1 MSKDLADVF
10 LLSLVALAYPTLL
23 AAVTAMLLLPNPK
36 RLMLGYLLGAYMT
49 SITSGLVIAFTL
61 HDSSAVGSARN
72 TLSPA
77 GDIAIGAILVVV
89 GVVLGSERE
98 MHLRN
103 RRPRNRR
110 ESSAEAA
117 GWPQRLLSRGSARV
131 TFAVGALL
139 TFPGVAYLS
148 ALNHIAELDPGVA
161 PTILLVAY
169 FCVMQMML
177 LELPLLG
184 YVLAPQ
190 RTQDSVLRFK
200 GWLTRRGPHFAAI
213 GLAGLGGALILRG
226 LLALLI

>member
-1 MSKDLADVF
+1 MSRDLADVF

-23 AAVTAMLLLPNPK
+23 AAVTVMLLLPNPR
-36 RLMLGYLLGAYMT
+36 RLMLGYLLGAYLT
-49 SITSGLVIAFTL
+49 SLTSGLLIAFTL
-61 HDSSAVGSARN
+61 HDSAAIGSAHN

-77 GDIAIGAILVVV
+77 GDIAIGAILVAV
-89 GVVLGSERE
+89 GVVLGTGRDER
-98 MHLRN
+98 LR
-103 RRPRNRR
+103 RRHPRKGR
-110 ESSAEAA
+110 ESSAEATP
-117 GWPQRLLSRGSARV
+117 WLERLLSRGSARV

-148 ALNHIAELDPGVA
+148 ALNHIAALDPGVA

-190 RTQDSVLRFK
+190 RTQDSVLRFRR
-200 GWLTRRGPHFAAI
+200 WLGRRGRHFAAI
-213 GLAGLGGALILRG
+213 AAAGVGGALILRG